1 MTLASVVMKQS
12 LMDTLYMKMVRYD
25 AHHYIQVHT
34 PLQEETA
41 SMLLSD
47 GVVEL
52 ISNTVVLASL
62 SVPFISK

>member
-1 MTLASVVMKQS
+1 MILANAVMKPS
-12 LMDTLYMKMVRYD
+12 LKDTLYMKMVRYD

-41 SMLLSD
+41 SLLLSN
-47 GVVEL
+47 GALEL